1 MAIKKVE
8 EELDED
14 SSDSIDHSIA
24 QTEAKKRKVCVN
36 GHMNE
41 NVRGNRIKC
50 KTCKSMLKDVLVS
63 STTNAIEDTLEVE
76 TLKCKSKSILHHPI
90 DNVILENKPEV
101 KSMGAIPVNPNTPA
115 RIDEVLE
122 TVQKQSGIYR
132 KYSTK
137 LVFSDSGT
145 FEKVVCTGENHER
158 KFIIVTADGLPY
170 KQMIKLISDIF
181 ICISC
186 EKELKQIADMTKHMK
201 EHNHKEL
208 YQKFGTKFPNIGQF
222 HY

>member
-1 MAIKKVE
+1 MPDGPLKSRIQFDSKLSPENWLYSFSLNQKSKYAVPNIDNTVLKYILKEPNKYLKNIRYFFRKKLEMAIKKVE

-101 KSMGAIPVNPNTPA
+101 KSMG
-115 RIDEVLE
+115 
-122 TVQKQSGIYR
+122 
-132 KYSTK
+132 
-137 LVFSDSGT
+137 
-145 FEKVVCTGENHER
+145 
-158 KFIIVTADGLPY
+158 
-170 KQMIKLISDIF
+170 
-181 ICISC
+181 
-186 EKELKQIADMTKHMK
+186 
-201 EHNHKEL
+201 
-208 YQKFGTKFPNIGQF
+208 
-222 HY
+222 